1 MLVLI
6 LKVLLAYLLGS
17 VSGSL
22 LLGRRHGVDIRLA
35 GSGNAGGTNA
45 LRTRGWRFALGV
57 VLIDVGKGMLAVWLA
72 LLIPTLESSPG
83 RYVEALACGLAAVLG
98 HVWPVFYGFRGG
110 KGAATVVGT
119 VAVLCPTALPPLL
132 LVWLGVLGWSGYV
145 GLSTVVAA
153 LALPPLLWWLAPG
166 VPDLHRYALACAAL
180 LLLTHSGNLWRLW
193 RGTEHRFERA
203 RVIPRALGLKR

>member
-6 LKVLLAYLLGS
+6 LKVVVAYLLGS

-22 LLGRRHGVDIRLA
+22 LLGRRAGFDIREA

-57 VLIDVGKGMLAVWLA
+57 VLIDVSKGALAVWLA
-72 LLIPTLESSPG
+72 LLVPTLESSPG
-83 RYVEALACGLAAVLG
+83 RYVEALACGFAAAIG
-98 HVWPVFYGFRGG
+98 HVLPLYYGFRGG

-119 VAVLCPTALPPLL
+119 FLVLCPLGLPPVLL
-132 LVWLGVLGWSGYV
+132 LWLGVLGWTGYV
-145 GLSTVVAA
+145 GLATVVAA
-153 LALPPLLWWLAPG
+153 LSLAPVVAWIAPG
-166 VPDLHRYALACAAL
+166 ITDLRTYALACTVL
-180 LLLTHSGNLWRLW
+180 LVLTHSGNLWRLC

-203 RVIPRALGLKR
+203 RVLARAFGRR